1 MYNSNYIPICPLCE
15 SSLRSPLKTTCQ
27 HIFCQKCILDY
38 LNMNLMCPFNCCI
51 LFANELIRINNIEKY
66 ANNLFFQCPF
76 KKQGCK
82 ISLQLS
88 EIDKHVQEKCLFSKK
103 NNPSNPSQN
112 TNEGNLLK
120 INKELSFLKTNLN
133 SQGNFSKSNFKESNF
148 SNTTEPSLLKL
159 SKETQILKNNE
170 SEKIFKAPFQ
180 ESFLN
185 DKSKDKLEIIIEEF
199 MNMNLIVNILGD
211 NFTKIAEI
219 IENFLSL
226 SLSFPQL
233 ENLKKI
239 KKSIQQINFKKIQE
253 NLLKIYG
260 KPEPQS
266 CKQDFEKTEKL
277 NLKKTL
283 ATFKK
288 PELFSTKKL
297 IPDSSLKQIKT
308 ACNTAEKNETKV
320 LLKKNIN
327 LDAQKKKLLKIT
339 NFVSPP
345 PKREKEEKNFDASSH
360 YFLTDLSS
368 QVNEITSSSKFHNL
382 NANNDSSLC
391 KVKKKKK

>member
-1 MYNSNYIPICPLCE
+1 MYTANYIPICPLCE
-15 SSLRSPLKTTCQ
+15 STLHSPLKTTCQ

-38 LNMNLMCPFNCCI
+38 LNKNLMCPFNCCI

-66 ANNLFFQCPF
+66 AHNIFFQCPF

-88 EIDKHVQEKCLFSKK
+88 EIDKHVQEKCMFSKK
-103 NNPSNPSQN
+103 INSSPN
-112 TNEGNLLK
+112 TNNEGNLLK
-120 INKELSFLKTNLN
+120 INKELNFLKNNLN
-133 SQGNFSKSNFKESNF
+133 NQSNFSKGNYKESNF
-148 SNTTEPSLLKL
+148 SNTTEPFLLRM
-159 SKETQILKNNE
+159 SKDTQILKNNE

-185 DKSKDKLEIIIEEF
+185 DKSKDKLEILIEEF
-199 MNMNLIVNILGD
+199 MNLNLIVNILGD

-260 KPEPQS
+260 KPEPHY
-266 CKQDFEKTEKL
+266 CKPDFEKTEKL

-283 ATFKK
+283 ASLKK
-288 PELFSTKKL
+288 PEMFSTKKL
-297 IPDSSLKQIKT
+297 IPDSSLKQIK
-308 ACNTAEKNETKV
+308 
-320 LLKKNIN
+320 KK
-327 LDAQKKKLLKIT
+327 
-339 NFVSPP
+339 
-345 PKREKEEKNFDASSH
+345 
-360 YFLTDLSS
+360 
-368 QVNEITSSSKFHNL
+368 
-382 NANNDSSLC
+382 
-391 KVKKKKK
+391 